1 MADLRLV
8 VNYSAPSAGFTRA
21 CPIQA
26 TFTAVPFNI
35 DFKALEG
42 SNLAD
47 TPFRPTGVYIDNTQS
62 VNPLTVLINE
72 INFRIICP
80 AGAAL
85 NLPYPAPA
93 YSTASITG
101 NGPASLV
108 FVDYPVQPYSS
119 ASGGSSVA
127 TAWGTITGTLSAQT
141 DLQNALNLK
150 ITNPMTAVGDLIMG
164 STAGAPV
171 ALSIGSA
178 GQVLKVAGGVA
189 TWSTLS
195 KTDVGLGNVDNTSD
209 ANKPVSTAQ
218 QAALNL
224 KVDIAGSVISVAG
237 RAGAVVLAKADVGLS
252 NVDNT
257 SDLNKPISTATQTAL
272 NAKSSLGVGQTWQDV
287 TASRVLGTTYTNSTG
302 APIQVVALLGPS
314 SAINVTTQVTINGG
328 VVVTGSYAAIP
339 NTFLQSAMPIIP
351 SGQTYKIMAAN
362 GTAALVSW
370 LELR

>member
-127 TAWGTITGTLSAQT
+127 TTWGTITGTLSSQT

-150 ITNPMTAVGDLIMG
+150 IANPMTAVGDLIMG

-189 TWSTLS
+189 TWSTLGKS
-195 KTDVGLGNVDNTSD
+195 DVGLG
-209 ANKPVSTAQ
+209 
-218 QAALNL
+218 
-224 KVDIAGSVISVAG
+224 
-237 RAGAVVLAKADVGLS
+237 

-287 TASRVLGTTYTNSTG
+287 TASRVLGTTYTNNTG